1 MKQNE
6 ANMWDKQMSMAQVF
20 GQMVAGS
27 FVAVAV
33 IGIPIVYILFF
44 YFIGTFLP
52 IESKQADDPTP
63 DSFVHMSDQNFL
75 SSDLAIYG
83 KVGAKLLPIMVQ
95 PPAGR
100 QPDQV
105 SIKDT
110 LGMCK
115 KEREDNQGRIERQGF
130 RNRHDS
136 RIFVEPFDLFHV
148 FSGLNF
154 SKLSLDKILNRFE
167 KGEREERD
175 QLHQWIFMVTKKIV
189 ALKKS

>member
-6 ANMWDKQMSMAQVF
+6 ANMWDKQMSLAQVF

-27 FVAVAV
+27 FFAVLA
-33 IGIPIVYILFF
+33 IGIPIAFILFF

-52 IESKQADDPTP
+52 IESKQAEDPTP
-63 DSFVHMSDQNFL
+63 DSFVHLSNQIFL
-75 SSDLAIYG
+75 SLDLAIYG

-100 QPDQV
+100 QPDQF

-110 LGMCK
+110 LRMCK
-115 KEREDNQGRIERQGF
+115 KEREDNQGRIERGGF

-136 RIFVEPFDLFHV
+136 RIFVEPFDFFHV
-148 FSGLNF
+148 FSGLDF
-154 SKLSLDKILNRFE
+154 FKLSMDKILDRFE
-167 KGEREERD
+167 KGEREEKD
-175 QLHQWIFMVTKKIV
+175 QLHLWIVTLTKKIA